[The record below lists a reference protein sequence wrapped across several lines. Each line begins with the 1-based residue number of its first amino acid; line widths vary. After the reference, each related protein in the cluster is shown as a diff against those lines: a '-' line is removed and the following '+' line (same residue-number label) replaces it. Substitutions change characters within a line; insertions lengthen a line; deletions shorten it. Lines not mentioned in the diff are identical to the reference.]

1 MGTIIDILIANN
13 AKESLFNLNEASIVK
28 NKGIVGDRYFN
39 GSGSFSKRLKDKHDF
54 HVTLIEI
61 EEIEA
66 FNKLTGLNYENA
78 IFRRN
83 LVTKGI
89 KLNDLVGKVFSIKGV
104 KLMGMRLCEP
114 CKMLS
119 NEIGEE
125 FLTKMIDKAGLRA
138 KVLHSGDIIIGD
150 RIMLK

>member
-1 MGTIIDILIANN
+1 MGTIIDILIANK
-13 AKESLFNLNEASIVK
+13 AKESLFTLNEVSIVK

-39 GSGSFSKRLKDKHDF
+39 ESGSFSKRLKDKHDF

-83 LVTKGI
+83 LVTKGL
-89 KLNDLVGKVFSIKGV
+89 KLNNLVGKVFEINGV
-104 KLMGMRLCEP
+104 KLIGMRLCEP

-138 KVLHSGDIIIGD
+138 KVLHSGDITIGD
-150 RIMLK
+150 SINSL